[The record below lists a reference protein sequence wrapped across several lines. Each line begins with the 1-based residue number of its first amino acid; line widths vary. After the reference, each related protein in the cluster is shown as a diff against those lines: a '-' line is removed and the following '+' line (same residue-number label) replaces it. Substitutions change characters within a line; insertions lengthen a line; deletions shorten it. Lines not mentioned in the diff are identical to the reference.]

1 MEFVQLRLSG
11 GGTSLGILRDG
22 VYSEVAR
29 SWQELHDFVKL
40 VVGHTKEQIEFRVVD
55 PINISPLFV
64 DMSWATDRAME
75 DFPGLERR
83 QVYEKIRIA
92 IKGGKIDGVTEY
104 YEKQWLYLP
113 GLEAWLK
120 ESEDD

>member
-1 MEFVQLRLSG
+1 
-11 GGTSLGILRDG
+11 
-22 VYSEVAR
+22 
-29 SWQELHDFVKL
+29 
-40 VVGHTKEQIEFRVVD
+40 
-55 PINISPLFV
+55 
-64 DMSWATDRAME
+64 MSWATDRAME